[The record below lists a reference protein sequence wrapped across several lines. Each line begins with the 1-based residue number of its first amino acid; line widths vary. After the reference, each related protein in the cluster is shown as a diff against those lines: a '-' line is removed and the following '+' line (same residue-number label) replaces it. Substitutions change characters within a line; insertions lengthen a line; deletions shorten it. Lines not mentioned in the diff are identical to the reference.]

1 MSKFVELLRQAARG
15 GESGMG
21 FSLARKAAAQRAAM
35 LLAVAL
41 PRNDEAPSRLA
52 SRNGGRDGAS
62 EDMLARAALEA
73 GAAALVLP
81 LNAPG
86 DQEAILKLAG
96 ERPCGAFAE
105 DRLTPADLEALAG
118 MGFDFVVLYAH
129 HAPAD
134 LGTAKIGRV
143 IAVDH
148 TYDERLIATL
158 NVLDVDAVLAAI
170 LPPAEQGQ
178 PLTFQAVMRYRL
190 LADLV
195 RKPLIVLAQATLQ
208 PEDVATLWHAGAE
221 ALLLAGPVLGES
233 AESLGAAVAAFRQ
246 AIAALPRTRRF
257 RRAEEE
263 RVVLPITTPAVL
275 EEEEQEW

>member
-15 GESGMG
+15 GESSMG
-21 FSLARKAAAQRAAM
+21 FSLGRKAAAQRSAL
-35 LLAVAL
+35 LLAIAL
-41 PRNDEAPSRLA
+41 PSQ
-52 SRNGGRDGAS
+52 DGA
-62 EDMLARAALEA
+62 LARAALEA
-73 GAAALVLP
+73 GATALVLP
-81 LNAPG
+81 INASSG
-86 DQEAILKLAG
+86 ETILKLAG
-96 ERPCGAFAE
+96 ERPCGAFAK
-105 DRLTPADLEALAG
+105 DRLAPADLAALAER
-118 MGFDFVVLYAH
+118 GFDFVILYAH

-134 LGTAKIGRV
+134 LQALNMGRI

-158 NVLDVDAVLAAI
+158 NLLDVDAVLAAI

-178 PLTFQAVMRYRL
+178 PLTFQSGLRYRL

-195 RKPLIVLAQATLQ
+195 RKPLIVPAQAALR

-221 ALLLAGPVLGES
+221 ALLLQGPVLGES

-263 RVVLPITTPAVL
+263 RVVLPITTPAAL

>member
-15 GESGMG
+15 GESSMG
-21 FSLARKAAAQRAAM
+21 FGLARQTASQRSAL
-35 LLAVAL
+35 LLAVTL
-41 PRNDEAPSRLA
+41 PRSEEA
-52 SRNGGRDGAS
+52 
-62 EDMLARAALEA
+62 LARAALEA

-81 LNAPG
+81 LHAPG
-86 DQEAILKLAG
+86 DREAILKLAG
-96 ERPCGAFAE
+96 ERPCGALAE
-105 DRLTPADLEALAG
+105 DRLTPADLAALAER
-118 MGFDFVVLYAH
+118 GFDFVILYAH

-134 LGTAKIGRV
+134 LQALNMGRI

-178 PLTFQAVMRYRL
+178 PLTFQALMRYRL

-195 RKPLIVLAQATLQ
+195 RQPIIVPAQAALR

-221 ALLLAGPVLGES
+221 ALLLQGPVLGES

-246 AIAALPRTRRF
+246 AIATLPRTRRF

-263 RVVLPITTPAVL
+263 RVVLPITTPAIL

>member
-21 FSLARKAAAQRAAM
+21 FGLARQAVSPRTKM
-35 LLAVAL
+35 PLAVAL
-41 PRNDEAPSRLA
+41 PSQ
-52 SRNGGRDGAS
+52 DGA
-62 EDMLARAALEA
+62 LARAALEA

-81 LNAPG
+81 PNATSG
-86 DQEAILKLAG
+86 ETILKLAG
-96 ERPCGAFAE
+96 ERPCGVFAE
-105 DRLTPADLEALAG
+105 DRLTPADLAALAET
-118 MGFDFVVLYAH
+118 GFDFVVLYAH

-134 LGTAKIGRV
+134 LQAVKIGRV

-148 TYDERLIATL
+148 TYDERLIATI
-158 NVLDVDAVLAAI
+158 NVLDVDAVLAAV

-178 PLTFQAVMRYRL
+178 PLTFQSVMRYRL

-195 RKPLIVLAQATLQ
+195 RKPLIVPAQAALR

-221 ALLLAGPVLGES
+221 ALLLSGPILGEN
-233 AESLGAAVAAFRQ
+233 AASLRTAITAFRQ
-246 AIAALPRTRRF
+246 AIAALPRARRF

-263 RVVLPITTPAVL
+263 RVVLPITTPAAL

>member
-15 GESGMG
+15 GESSIG
-21 FSLARKAAAQRAAM
+21 FGLARKATAQRAAM

-41 PRNDEAPSRLA
+41 PRNEETLA
-52 SRNGGRDGAS
+52 S
-62 EDMLARAALEA
+62 AALEA

-81 LNAPG
+81 LHAPG
-86 DQEAILKLAG
+86 DREAILKLAG
-96 ERPCGAFAE
+96 ERPCGALAE
-105 DRLTPADLEALAG
+105 DRLTPADLAALAET
-118 MGFDFVVLYAH
+118 GFDFVVLYAH

-134 LGTAKIGRV
+134 LGAVKIGRV

-148 TYDERLIATL
+148 TYGERLIATL

-178 PLTFQAVMRYRL
+178 PLTFQALMRYRL

-195 RKPLIVLAQATLQ
+195 RQPLIVPAQATLQ
-208 PEDVATLWHAGAE
+208 PDDAATLWHTGAE
-221 ALLLAGPVLGES
+221 ALLLQGPVLGES
-233 AESLGAAVAAFRQ
+233 AESLCAATAAFRQ

-257 RRAEEE
+257 RRTAEE
-263 RVVLPITTPAVL
+263 RVVLPAITPVAP

>member
-1 MSKFVELLRQAARG
+1 MSKFTELLRQAARG
-15 GESGMG
+15 GESGIG
-21 FSLARKAAAQRAAM
+21 FSLGRKAAQRSAM
-35 LLAVAL
+35 LLAVVL
-41 PRNDEAPSRLA
+41 PSQ
-52 SRNGGRDGAS
+52 DGA
-62 EDMLARAALEA
+62 LAQAALEA

-81 LNAPG
+81 FPAPG
-86 DQEAILKLAG
+86 DREAILKLAG
-96 ERPCGAFAE
+96 ERPCGILAE
-105 DRLTPADLEALAG
+105 DRLTPADLAALAET
-118 MGFDFVVLYAH
+118 GFDFVVLYAH

-134 LGTAKIGRV
+134 LGTKIGRV

-178 PLTFQAVMRYRL
+178 PLTFQALMRYRL

-195 RKPLIVLAQATLQ
+195 RQPLIVPAQAALR

-221 ALLLAGPVLGES
+221 ALLLQGPVLGES
-233 AESLGAAVAAFRQ
+233 AESLRTTVAAFRQ

-257 RRAEEE
+257 RRTAEE
-263 RVVLPITTPAVL
+263 RVVLPAITPASL

>member
-15 GESGMG
+15 GESSIG
-21 FSLARKAAAQRAAM
+21 FGLARKATAQRAAM

-41 PRNDEAPSRLA
+41 PRNEETLA
-52 SRNGGRDGAS
+52 S
-62 EDMLARAALEA
+62 AALEA

-81 LNAPG
+81 LHAPG
-86 DQEAILKLAG
+86 DREAILKLAG
-96 ERPCGAFAE
+96 ERPCGIIAE
-105 DRLTPADLEALAG
+105 DRLTPADLAALAG
-118 MGFDFVVLYAH
+118 TGFDFVVLYAH

-134 LGTAKIGRV
+134 LGTVKIGRV

-148 TYDERLIATL
+148 TYGERLIATL

-178 PLTFQAVMRYRL
+178 PLTFQALMRYRL

-195 RKPLIVLAQATLQ
+195 RQPLIVPAQATLQ
-208 PEDVATLWHAGAE
+208 PDDAATLWHAGAE
-221 ALLLAGPVLGES
+221 ALLLQGPVLGDS
-233 AESLGAAVAAFRQ
+233 AESLCAATAAFRQ

-257 RRAEEE
+257 RRTAEE
-263 RVVLPITTPAVL
+263 RVVLPAITPVAP
-275 EEEEQEW
+275 EEEEEW

>member
-15 GESGMG
+15 GESSMG
-21 FSLARKAAAQRAAM
+21 FGLGRKAAAQRSAM
-35 LLAVAL
+35 LLAVTL
-41 PRNDEAPSRLA
+41 PRNEEA
-52 SRNGGRDGAS
+52 
-62 EDMLARAALEA
+62 LARAALEA

-81 LNAPG
+81 PNAPG
-86 DQEAILKLAG
+86 GETILKLAG
-96 ERPCGAFAE
+96 ERPCGTFAE
-105 DRLTPADLEALAG
+105 DRLTPADLAALAER
-118 MGFDFVVLYAH
+118 GFDFVVLYAH

-158 NVLDVDAVLAAI
+158 NLLDVDAVLAAI

-178 PLTFQAVMRYRL
+178 PLTFQSVMRYRL

-195 RKPLIVLAQATLQ
+195 RQPLIVPAQAALR

-221 ALLLAGPVLGES
+221 ALLLQGPVLGES
-233 AESLGAAVAAFRQ
+233 AASLRATIAAFRQ
-246 AIAALPRTRRF
+246 AITTLPRTRRF
-257 RRAEEE
+257 RRTSEE
-263 RVVLPITTPAVL
+263 RVVLPATTPAAL

>member
-15 GESGMG
+15 GESSMG
-21 FSLARKAAAQRAAM
+21 FGLTRKAAAQRSAM
-35 LLAVAL
+35 PLAVAL
-41 PRNDEAPSRLA
+41 PRND
-52 SRNGGRDGAS
+52 DT
-62 EDMLARAALEA
+62 LARAALEA

-81 LNAPG
+81 PNAPG
-86 DQEAILKLAG
+86 GETIMKLAG

-105 DRLTPADLEALAG
+105 DRLTLAALAALAET
-118 MGFDFVVLYAH
+118 GFDFIVLYAH

-134 LGTAKIGRV
+134 LQAVNMGRI

-148 TYDERLIATL
+148 TCDERLIATL

-195 RKPLIVLAQATLQ
+195 RKPLILPAQAALR

-221 ALLLAGPVLGES
+221 ALLLSGPVLGEN
-233 AESLGAAVAAFRQ
+233 AASLRTTIAAFRQ

-263 RVVLPITTPAVL
+263 RVVLPITTPAAL